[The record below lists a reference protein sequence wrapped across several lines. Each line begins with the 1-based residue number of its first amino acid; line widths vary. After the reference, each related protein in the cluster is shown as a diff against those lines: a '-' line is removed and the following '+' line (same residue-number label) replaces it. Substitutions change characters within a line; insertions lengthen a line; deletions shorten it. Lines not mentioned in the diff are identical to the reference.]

1 MPLAYLGLGA
11 NLNAPLAQLHAALA
25 QLHESA
31 QVRVLSCSS
40 FYASKPMGPQDQP
53 DYVNA
58 VAAVHTDLPPTAL
71 LALVQQIELDAGRVR
86 SRRWGERTLDI
97 DILLYDDKCVEN
109 DVLSI
114 PHPGLELREFVLVP
128 LAEIAP
134 ELRLPNGKSI
144 ANLAS
149 NIALNGLD
157 KIAPAVTMQD

>member
-58 VAAVHTDLPPTAL
+58 VAAVHTDLSPTAL
-71 LALVQQIELDAGRVR
+71 LAVVQQIELDAGRVR
-86 SRRWGERTLDI
+86 GRRWGERTLDI

-144 ANLAS
+144 ATLAA